1 MCTVNAEQILEA
13 SYVLFCCLVVCLF
26 LGMLAITL
34 AYMTDSYF
42 ESEE

>member
-1 MCTVNAEQILEA
+1 MCTVNAEQLLQA
-13 SYVLFCCLVVCLF
+13 GYVVFCCLVVCLI

-34 AYMTDSYF
+34 ACMTDSYF